1 MWWRTLGGLVTLI
14 LTLLA
19 TLLAADAQRAGKVPR
34 IGVLSANSQASEASL
49 YQLEA
54 FRQGL
59 RDLGYVEG
67 QNLTVEYRFAEWH
80 EERLAAL
87 AAELVGLPV
96 DVLVTRSAP
105 AAHAARHAT
114 STIPIVFSNVNDPV
128 RQGIVASLAQPG
140 GNLTGLSTL
149 SSEISGKRLQLLK
162 EAIPGLQ
169 RVAVVWHAA
178 NPGMALQFRETQD
191 TARVLGLELHSLEV
205 RSPDDVDRV
214 VAAARAERVEGLV
227 VLPGLP
233 VRSPMQV
240 VDFAITHRLP
250 AIYAERELVQAGG
263 LMSYGPNY
271 REIARRAAAYVDKIL
286 KGAKPV
292 DLPVEQA
299 MWFEFVINLKTAQ
312 ALGLTLP
319 PVVLFQADE
328 VIK

>member
-1 MWWRTLGGLVTLI
+1 MWYSAVGCLVMLTLSLLVTP
-14 LTLLA
+14 
-19 TLLAADAQRAGKVPR
+19 LAAEAQQLTKVPR
-34 IGVLSANSQASEASL
+34 IGVLSANSQASEASVD
-49 YQLEA
+49 QLEA

-67 QNLTVEYRFAEWH
+67 QNITVEYRFAEWQ

-87 AAELVGLPV
+87 AAELVRLPG

-128 RQGIVASLAQPG
+128 GQGIVASLARPG
-140 GNLTGLSTL
+140 GNITGLSTL

-162 EAIPGLQ
+162 EAIPALQ

-205 RSPDDVDRV
+205 HSPDDVDRV

-233 VRSPMQV
+233 VRSPTQV
-240 VDFAITHRLP
+240 VDFATTHRLP
-250 AIYAERELVQAGG
+250 AIYAVCELVQAGG

-286 KGAKPV
+286 KGAQPGN
-292 DLPVEQA
+292 LPVERPRKFA
-299 MWFEFVINLKTAQ
+299 MVINLKTAKD
-312 ALGLTLP
+312 LGLTIP
-319 PVVLFQADE
+319 PSILFQADE
-328 VIK
+328 VIR

>member
-1 MWWRTLGGLVTLI
+1 MWCSTFGGIVTLI
-14 LTLLA
+14 LSLLA
-19 TLLAADAQRAGKVPR
+19 TPLAADAQRAGKVPR

-49 YQLEA
+49 SQLEA

-80 EERLAAL
+80 EERLTAL

-114 STIPIVFSNVNDPV
+114 RTIPILFSNVNDPV
-128 RQGIVASLAQPG
+128 GQGLVASLAQPG

-149 SSEISGKRLQLLK
+149 SSEISGKRLHLLK
-162 EAIPGLQ
+162 EALPGLQ

-191 TARVLGLELHSLEV
+191 TARVLELELHSLEV

-233 VRSPMQV
+233 VRSPTQV
-240 VDFAITHRLP
+240 VDFATTHRLP

-271 REIARRAAAYVDKIL
+271 REIARRAAAYGDKIL